1 MTLEQIAR
9 KYGVNPNTLN
19 SKDDALRVGVES
31 IKELVKGM
39 EQRNVDKDFVN
50 AVKKLG
56 EFLFEAANSTIG

>member
-39 EQRNVDKDFVN
+39 EQRNVDKDFVD
-50 AVKKLG
+50 AIKKLG
-56 EFLFEAANSTIG
+56 EFLFETANSTIG

>member
-31 IKELVKGM
+31 TKELVKGM
-39 EQRNVDKDFVN
+39 EQRNVDKDLIE
-50 AVKKLG
+50 AVKQLG
-56 EFLFEAANSTIG
+56 LFLHEVSNSTIG